1 MAIKFVK
8 PNNKWTFRRN
18 LREYLFCAF
27 PLEKEPRPQYIY
39 HFVLSIDAPREPS
52 FSFQSENR
60 FLWFMVAVTLSF
72 EQHDICLHLF
82 LIMEFL
88 FGNWIDNLADKSIC
102 IIKQHIPSIR
112 FFFFFEDTNFLIL
125 AFQQIV
131 YGFLLILLKS
141 VALFFHNPYIALKF
155 QYPSKRQKLF
165 FLLCIGQLC
174 LMERLLGCTD
184 KWVGSS

>member
-1 MAIKFVK
+1 MATKFVK

-82 LIMEFL
+82 LIREFL
-88 FGNWIDNLADKSIC
+88 FGNWIDNLVDKSIC
-102 IIKQHIPSIR
+102 INEAAYSIC
-112 FFFFFEDTNFLIL
+112 IW
-125 AFQQIV
+125 
-131 YGFLLILLKS
+131 
-141 VALFFHNPYIALKF
+141 
-155 QYPSKRQKLF
+155 LF
-165 FLLCIGQLC
+165 FLFWRHNFPCFSYSTNSLWIFTVLVEICCPFL
-174 LMERLLGCTD
+174 
-184 KWVGSS
+184 S

>member
-1 MAIKFVK
+1 MATKFVK
-8 PNNKWTFRRN
+8 QNNKWSFRRN

-82 LIMEFL
+82 LIREFL
-88 FGNWIDNLADKSIC
+88 FGNWIDNLVDKSIC
-102 IIKQHIPSIR
+102 INEAAYSI
-112 FFFFFEDTNFLIL
+112 
-125 AFQQIV
+125 
-131 YGFLLILLKS
+131 
-141 VALFFHNPYIALKF
+141 YIW
-155 QYPSKRQKLF
+155 LF
-165 FLLCIGQLC
+165 FLFWRHNFPCFSYSTNSLWIFTVFVEICCPFL
-174 LMERLLGCTD
+174 
-184 KWVGSS
+184 S

>member
-1 MAIKFVK
+1 MATKFVK

-82 LIMEFL
+82 LIRESL

-102 IIKQHIPSIR
+102 INQAAYPIIHLYVFLS
-112 FFFFFEDTNFLIL
+112 FFLIL
-125 AFQQIV
+125 AFQRIV
-131 YGFLLILLKS
+131 YGFLLFLLKS
-141 VALFFHNPYIALKF
+141 VALFFDDPYIALKF
-155 QYPSKRQKLF
+155 QYPSKTQTRF
-165 FLLCIGQLC
+165 FFASANYVWWTGCWVAQSSG
-174 LMERLLGCTD
+174 LGALRN
-184 KWVGSS
+184 